1 MPTFTLTKGA
11 VADLIEIGR
20 YTQKRWGP
28 EQRNRY
34 LTMLDGSFQQLA
46 VDPLKGKDC
55 SEILHGYRKMNA
67 GSHVIFYRQK
77 HSDEIET
84 VRVLHGR
91 MNIDTKLSSTKD

>member
-34 LTMLDGSFQQLA
+34 LTMLDGSF
-46 VDPLKGKDC
+46 
-55 SEILHGYRKMNA
+55 
-67 GSHVIFYRQK
+67 
-77 HSDEIET
+77 
-84 VRVLHGR
+84 
-91 MNIDTKLSSTKD
+91 